1 MPQSAKRE
9 PQITSPNSE
18 GNRKN
23 DNQFSLTELIGVQFL
38 HLWDSISY
46 QFKTTADGERQEFE
60 TTLPPHLVLE
70 ETMDYKFLKL
80 ELSII
85 LGLNNEKLNSFFLL
99 KIMTNLFSKS
109 KLKVQLC

>member
-1 MPQSAKRE
+1 MGKD
-9 PQITSPNSE
+9 
-18 GNRKN
+18 KN
-23 DNQFSLTELIGVQFL
+23 LKLP
-38 HLWDSISY
+38 
-46 QFKTTADGERQEFE
+46 
-60 TTLPPHLVLE
+60 LPPYLVLE

>member
-1 MPQSAKRE
+1 MGKD
-9 PQITSPNSE
+9 
-18 GNRKN
+18 KN
-23 DNQFSLTELIGVQFL
+23 LKLP
-38 HLWDSISY
+38 
-46 QFKTTADGERQEFE
+46 
-60 TTLPPHLVLE
+60 LPPYLVLE

-99 KIMTNLFSKS
+99 KIMTNLFSKG